1 MEYRT
6 DWKQFLQF
14 EPTPSNGNRRRRRTF
29 PMYLVDTGPD
39 EKQCMYHDEYTA
51 MIAAEQTVKDA
62 QRASREI
69 ELAAS
74 RPDELANG
82 NSTAAS
88 ELPVP
93 PGSLTCQPRLPA
105 VLGRDRPPD
114 LERHSRRC
122 MVCSHPDRD
131 AIEGEFIRWRS
142 PHKIA
147 RDYAIAD
154 RNSIYRHAHA
164 TNLFEERRNQIG
176 RVLESYLETIDD
188 CPPADFDPVTRAVRV
203 YAHLNANGAWVEPP
217 RTLRILTSREPWPDP
232 HGPEDLDEPPE
243 NELHGEPI
251 SRPSDEFSQVPVGT
265 AEGSPGRQSWER
277 ERPEPLT
284 SGPELRDRPSRA
296 SLDHSV
302 DADQ

>member
-14 EPTPSNGNRRRRRTF
+14 EPTHSNGNRRRHRTF
-29 PMYLVDTGPD
+29 PMHFIDTGPD

-51 MIAAEQTVKDA
+51 MIAAEKAAKDA
-62 QRASREI
+62 QCASREI

-74 RPDELANG
+74 RPDELANE

-88 ELPVP
+88 ELPA
-93 PGSLTCQPRLPA
+93 SLPTDR
-105 VLGRDRPPD
+105 RDRPPD

-164 TNLFEERRNQIG
+164 TNLFEERRSQIG

-217 RTLRILTSREPWPDP
+217 RTLRILTSREPWP
-232 HGPEDLDEPPE
+232 GEDVSIDSAAPAPPATAAEPPP
-243 NELHGEPI
+243 L
-251 SRPSDEFSQVPVGT
+251 PVG
-265 AEGSPGRQSWER
+265 
-277 ERPEPLT
+277 
-284 SGPELRDRPSRA
+284 
-296 SLDHSV
+296 
-302 DADQ
+302 ADQ

>member
-14 EPTPSNGNRRRRRTF
+14 EPTHSNGNRRRRKTF
-29 PMYLVDTGPD
+29 PMHFIDTGPD

-51 MIAAEQTVKDA
+51 MMAAEETVKDA

-74 RPDELANG
+74 RPDELPNE

-88 ELPVP
+88 
-93 PGSLTCQPRLPA
+93 QLPA
-105 VLGRDRPPD
+105 SLPPDRRDPPD

-164 TNLFEERRNQIG
+164 TNLFEERRSQIG

-188 CPPADFDPVTRAVRV
+188 CPPDDFDPVTRAVRV

-217 RTLRILTSREPWPDP
+217 RTLRILTSREPWP
-232 HGPEDLDEPPE
+232 GEDVSTDDAAPAPPSAAAEPPP
-243 NELHGEPI
+243 L
-251 SRPSDEFSQVPVGT
+251 PVG
-265 AEGSPGRQSWER
+265 
-277 ERPEPLT
+277 
-284 SGPELRDRPSRA
+284 
-296 SLDHSV
+296 
-302 DADQ
+302 ADQ

>member
-6 DWKQFLQF
+6 DWKQFLQY
-14 EPTPSNGNRRRRRTF
+14 EPTPANGNRRRRTF

-39 EKQCMYHDEYTA
+39 EKHCMYHDEYTA

-69 ELAAS
+69 ELVAS
-74 RPDELANG
+74 RPDELADE

-88 ELPVP
+88 EPPASLPLDRRVAC
-93 PGSLTCQPRLPA
+93 LAR
-105 VLGRDRPPD
+105 RDPPD

-164 TNLFEERRNQIG
+164 TNLFEERRCQIG

-188 CPPADFDPVTRAVRV
+188 CPPDDFDPVTRAVRV

-217 RTLRILTSREPWPDP
+217 RTLRILTSREPWP
-232 HGPEDLDEPPE
+232 GEDVSIDSAAPAPPATAAEPPP
-243 NELHGEPI
+243 L
-251 SRPSDEFSQVPVGT
+251 PVG
-265 AEGSPGRQSWER
+265 AEQ
-277 ERPEPLT
+277 
-284 SGPELRDRPSRA
+284 
-296 SLDHSV
+296 
-302 DADQ
+302 

>member
-14 EPTPSNGNRRRRRTF
+14 EPTHSNGNRRRRRTF
-29 PMYLVDTGPD
+29 PMHFIDTGPD

-51 MIAAEQTVKDA
+51 MIAAEKTVRDA

-74 RPDELANG
+74 RPDELANE

-88 ELPVP
+88 ELPASLP
-93 PGSLTCQPRLPA
+93 PDRRGACPA
-105 VLGRDRPPD
+105 RRDPPD
-114 LERHSRRC
+114 LERHSRHC

-164 TNLFEERRNQIG
+164 TNLFEERRCQIG

-217 RTLRILTSREPWPDP
+217 RTLRILTSREPWP
-232 HGPEDLDEPPE
+232 GEDVSTHSAAPAPPALAEPPP
-243 NELHGEPI
+243 L
-251 SRPSDEFSQVPVGT
+251 PVG
-265 AEGSPGRQSWER
+265 
-277 ERPEPLT
+277 
-284 SGPELRDRPSRA
+284 
-296 SLDHSV
+296 
-302 DADQ
+302 ADQ

>member
-1 MEYRT
+1 M
-6 DWKQFLQF
+6 
-14 EPTPSNGNRRRRRTF
+14 
-29 PMYLVDTGPD
+29 M
-39 EKQCMYHDEYTA
+39 
-51 MIAAEQTVKDA
+51 AAEETVKDA

-74 RPDELANG
+74 RPDELPNE

-88 ELPVP
+88 
-93 PGSLTCQPRLPA
+93 QLPA
-105 VLGRDRPPD
+105 SLPPDRRDPPD

-164 TNLFEERRNQIG
+164 TNLFEERRRQIG

-217 RTLRILTSREPWPDP
+217 RTLRILTSREPWPGEDVSTHSTDP
-232 HGPEDLDEPPE
+232 APPPAAAEPPP
-243 NELHGEPI
+243 L
-251 SRPSDEFSQVPVGT
+251 PVG
-265 AEGSPGRQSWER
+265 S
-277 ERPEPLT
+277 
-284 SGPELRDRPSRA
+284 
-296 SLDHSV
+296 
-302 DADQ
+302 DQ

>member
-1 MEYRT
+1 MC
-6 DWKQFLQF
+6 
-14 EPTPSNGNRRRRRTF
+14 
-29 PMYLVDTGPD
+29 LVDTGPD
-39 EKQCMYHDEYTA
+39 EKHYMYHDEYTA
-51 MIAAEQTVKDA
+51 MIAAEKAAKDA

-74 RPDELANG
+74 RPDELANE

-88 ELPVP
+88 ELPASLP
-93 PGSLTCQPRLPA
+93 PGSRTCQPRLPA

-142 PHKIA
+142 PHRIA

-164 TNLFEERRNQIG
+164 TNLFEERRHQIG

-203 YAHLNANGAWVEPP
+203 CAHLNANGAWVEPP
-217 RTLRILTSREPWPDP
+217 RTLRILTSREPWP
-232 HGPEDLDEPPE
+232 GEDVSIDSAAPAPPATAAEPPP
-243 NELHGEPI
+243 L
-251 SRPSDEFSQVPVGT
+251 PVG
-265 AEGSPGRQSWER
+265 
-277 ERPEPLT
+277 
-284 SGPELRDRPSRA
+284 
-296 SLDHSV
+296 
-302 DADQ
+302 ADQ